1 MTWWDDSDDSGDR
14 GDRDGAAG
22 FDGADGSATPIAPRL
37 PERTPA
43 PVPAEL
49 PDLVAFSRESARSL
63 DHVSSWRAVTAFAR
77 HHWLGDAEGVPDEQ
91 LGEYHALRHA
101 AADQLELSD
110 EAEEARREWLDWAIR
125 SNRPAAAFHARAF
138 GAFAEAEKFIDARPG
153 NARPLDSDVP
163 ELTSLTRDILDLRP
177 SGSEAY
183 QFALSAAVAGAAAS
197 LARRPDLAGALS
209 RWANEYAPPR
219 SGDDDRRLLEAQLA
233 HGRGDVAESARI
245 CAAVAASPASEPVTS
260 TIEARQMLAHLSL
273 EAEEPAEAIRQLE
286 PVVAAGLELDLVVG
300 TLRSARLLTA
310 LLNSDGRFAEAA
322 DVASAALEAASGMPV
337 NALVM
342 DLRLILARSLL
353 DSGADDEALDHAVP
367 VAQWSSLTSDE
378 ERTDAAFSIAA
389 TAAGR
394 AGDAAR
400 AADLLIEHAE
410 HLHRLGDD
418 AGGSRALRQ
427 AARSAVHDDPERAED
442 LMISA
447 RELISDGWSIADWHD
462 DLAYVF
468 WASSRED
475 LALGHVDT
483 AAAGY
488 AEAGDGEEAARALL
502 TGVRCCLDRDDAAG
516 ARRYAAR
523 IDELLPADRWTGHP
537 VREALAE
544 LMDQ

>member
-1 MTWWDDSDDSGDR
+1 MTWWDESVDASAPIVVR
-14 GDRDGAAG
+14 AP
-22 FDGADGSATPIAPRL
+22 ATPP
-37 PERTPA
+37 PA
-43 PVPAEL
+43 VPADL
-49 PDLVAFSRESARSL
+49 PGLVAFSRQSARSL
-63 DHVSSWRAVTAFAR
+63 DHVSSWRAVTAYAR
-77 HHWLGDAEGVPDEQ
+77 DHWLDDDPAEVPEEL
-91 LGEYHALRHA
+91 LGEFHALRHA

-110 EAEEARREWLDWAIR
+110 EAEEARRRWLDWAVR
-125 SNRPAAAFHARAF
+125 TDRPAAAFHARSF

-153 NARPLDSDVP
+153 GARPMDADVP
-163 ELTSLTRDILDLRP
+163 VLTSLTRDILDLRP
-177 SGSEAY
+177 SGPEAY

-209 RWANEYAPPR
+209 RWSAEYAPPR
-219 SGDDDRRLLEAQLA
+219 TGDDDRRLLEAQVA
-233 HGRGDVAESARI
+233 HGRGDLVESARI
-245 CAAVAASPASEPVTS
+245 CAAVAAAPASEPVTS
-260 TIEARQMLAHLSL
+260 TIEARQMLSHLSL
-273 EAEEPAEAIRQLE
+273 EAEEPLEAMRQLA
-286 PVVAAGLELDLVVG
+286 PVVEVGLEYDLVVG

-310 LLNSDGRFAEAA
+310 LLNSEGEYARAAELAQEA
-322 DVASAALEAASGMPV
+322 LDASSGMPV

-353 DSGADDEALDHAVP
+353 DAGDDGAALDHAVP

-394 AGDAAR
+394 AGDSGR

-418 AGGSRALRQ
+418 EGASRALRQ

-442 LMISA
+442 LMVDA
-447 RELISDGWSIADWHD
+447 RDLISGGWSIADWHD
-462 DLAYVF
+462 DLAYVY

-488 AEAGDGEEAARALL
+488 LEAGDGEEAARALL
-502 TGVRCCLDRDDAAG
+502 TGVRCCMDRDDEPG

-523 IDELLPADRWTGHP
+523 IDDLLPADSWSGHP
-537 VREALAE
+537 VREALRD
-544 LMDQ
+544 LLGHLN